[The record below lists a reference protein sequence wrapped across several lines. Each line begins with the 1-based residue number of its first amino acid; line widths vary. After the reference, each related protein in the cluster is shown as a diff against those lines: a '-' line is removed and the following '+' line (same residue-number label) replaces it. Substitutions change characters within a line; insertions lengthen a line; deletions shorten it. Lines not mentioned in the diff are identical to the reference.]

1 MENNDFSQNYRNY
14 LYQNQMNQ
22 LNKMSSPIKDYGI
35 NQANSYINRDNI
47 PPIQNNGYYN
57 NNSNNQF
64 SYLVTP
70 KKNFN
75 LYDPDNLFSPFDSN
89 CKNDITNNY
98 LLTNRKNNLNQLT
111 PFFQRNIGNSPFN
124 GMKSENK
131 M

>member
-14 LYQNQMNQ
+14 PYQNQMNQ
-22 LNKMSSPIKDYGI
+22 LNKNSSPFKDYGI
-35 NQANSYINRDNI
+35 NQSNSFLNRDNI
-47 PPIQNNGYYN
+47 PQMQNNVYYN
-57 NNSNNQF
+57 NNGSTQF
-64 SYLVTP
+64 SCLATP

-89 CKNDITNNY
+89 YKNDITNNY

-111 PFFQRNIGNSPFN
+111 PFFQRNINNSPFN

>member
-1 MENNDFSQNYRNY
+1 M
-14 LYQNQMNQ
+14 
-22 LNKMSSPIKDYGI
+22 
-35 NQANSYINRDNI
+35 AA
-47 PPIQNNGYYN
+47 IQNNAYYN

-64 SYLVTP
+64 SYLRTP
-70 KKNFN
+70 TKNFN

-89 CKNDITNNY
+89 YKNDITNNY

-111 PFFQRNIGNSPFN
+111 PFFQRNINNSPFN

>member
-1 MENNDFSQNYRNY
+1 MENNDFSQNYRNNP
-14 LYQNQMNQ
+14 YQNQMNQ
-22 LNKMSSPIKDYGI
+22 INRISSPFKDY
-35 NQANSYINRDNI
+35 QSNSYINRDNMAA
-47 PPIQNNGYYN
+47 IQINAYYN

-64 SYLVTP
+64 SYLRTP
-70 KKNFN
+70 TKNFN

-89 CKNDITNNY
+89 YKNDITNNY

-111 PFFQRNIGNSPFN
+111 PFFQRNINNSPFN

>member
-1 MENNDFSQNYRNY
+1 MENNDFSQNYRNNP
-14 LYQNQMNQ
+14 YQNQMNQ
-22 LNKMSSPIKDYGI
+22 INRISSPFKDY
-35 NQANSYINRDNI
+35 QSNSYINRDNI
-47 PPIQNNGYYN
+47 PTMQNNAYYN

-64 SYLVTP
+64 TYLRTP
-70 KKNFN
+70 TKNFN

-89 CKNDITNNY
+89 YKNDITNNY

-111 PFFQRNIGNSPFN
+111 PFFQRNINNSPFN

>member
-1 MENNDFSQNYRNY
+1 MENNDFSQNYRNNP
-14 LYQNQMNQ
+14 YQNQMNQ
-22 LNKMSSPIKDYGI
+22 INRISSPFKDY
-35 NQANSYINRDNI
+35 QSNSYINRDNMAA
-47 PPIQNNGYYN
+47 IQNNVYYN
-57 NNSNNQF
+57 NNGNNQF

-75 LYDPDNLFSPFDSN
+75 LYDADNLFSPFDSN

>member
-35 NQANSYINRDNI
+35 NQSTSFINRDNI
-47 PPIQNNGYYN
+47 PQMQNNVYYN
-57 NNSNNQF
+57 NNSSTQF
-64 SYLVTP
+64 SCLATP

-75 LYDPDNLFSPFDSN
+75 LYNPDNLFSPFDSN

-111 PFFQRNIGNSPFN
+111 PFFQRNINNSPFN

>member
-1 MENNDFSQNYRNY
+1 MENNDFSQNYRNNP
-14 LYQNQMNQ
+14 YQNQMNQ
-22 LNKMSSPIKDYGI
+22 INRISSPFKDY
-35 NQANSYINRDNI
+35 QSNSYINRDNMAA
-47 PPIQNNGYYN
+47 IQNNAYYN

-64 SYLVTP
+64 SYLRTP
-70 KKNFN
+70 TKNFN

-89 CKNDITNNY
+89 YKNDITNNY

-111 PFFQRNIGNSPFN
+111 PFFQRNINNSPFN

>member
-1 MENNDFSQNYRNY
+1 MENKDFSQNYRNY

-35 NQANSYINRDNI
+35 NQSTSFINRDNI
-47 PPIQNNGYYN
+47 PQMQNNVYYN
-57 NNSNNQF
+57 NNSSTQF
-64 SYLVTP
+64 SCLATP

-75 LYDPDNLFSPFDSN
+75 LYNPDNLFSPFDSN
-89 CKNDITNNY
+89 YKNDITNNY

-111 PFFQRNIGNSPFN
+111 PFFQRNINNSPFN